1 MHTCYATASIT
12 YIVVIHCYLA
22 SILKRKMDCDDDLH
36 FLIGSEDALERIDA
50 DPWLAD
56 DGLFELG
63 YEYPLGH
70 HRAGV
75 VDRHL
80 HRLWN
85 LHNIERSTPIAK

>member
-1 MHTCYATASIT
+1 
-12 YIVVIHCYLA
+12 
-22 SILKRKMDCDDDLH
+22 MDCDDDLH

-63 YEYPLGH
+63 HEHSLSH

-80 HRLWN
+80 HRL
-85 LHNIERSTPIAK
+85 